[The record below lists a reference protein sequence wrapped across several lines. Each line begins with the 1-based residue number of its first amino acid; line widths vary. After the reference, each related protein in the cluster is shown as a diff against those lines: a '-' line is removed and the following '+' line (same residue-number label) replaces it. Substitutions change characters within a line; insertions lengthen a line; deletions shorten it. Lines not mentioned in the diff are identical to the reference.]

1 MQREEK
7 PMVYEDEALRIED
20 LTKALVRINSI
31 NGTEGE
37 KDIGLFLEKRLREI
51 PYFKE
56 HPDQVIT
63 KVLDNDPL
71 ERRSVFALLKGHGD
85 SEKTV
90 ILHGHT
96 DTVGLSG
103 YGKLTDFAC
112 DPDRLAEE
120 MVRLYDLGMLDLSDE
135 VRADLKS
142 GNYMFGRGSSDMK
155 SGDAV
160 FIVLLEELSQSD
172 KLNGN
177 LLLML
182 NPVEENLHTG
192 VIDSIDVLLNLKKKY
207 QLDYVLAI
215 NNDFTCPSS
224 PDDRFLHIYTGVGGK
239 ILPSFY
245 IHGRET
251 HVGQCFEGLDASA
264 VAAAILKKIQLSRE
278 FCDTKGS
285 EATFPPSV
293 LKIKDLKKWYNVQT
307 AAEALIYFNYYV
319 HEESMDSI
327 TKKLLKAAEDAYDT
341 VEDHL
346 NSEAQWFFE
355 MRDEP
360 YESVHYKKLI
370 LTYDDLYKLTS
381 ERCSDTD
388 IDSELEKICE
398 NELSNGTDLREIP
411 VAMIRY
417 LIETAG
423 ITEPAVVLYYAAP
436 YCPHNTFK
444 EKDGELMD
452 AIRNATLKVGE
463 KYGVEYKIHPYYPSL
478 SDSSYLKIDD
488 DDSSVAALRDNFPA
502 MNKLYPI
509 PVEKIKKL
517 NIPAINLGTYGKDAH
532 KWTERVNMP
541 VTMHILPDL
550 IREVLRQV
558 FSVK

>member
-1 MQREEK
+1 M
-7 PMVYEDEALRIED
+7 ED
-20 LTKALVRINSI
+20 LTKDLVRVKSI

-51 PYFKE
+51 PYFKDR
-56 HPDQVIT
+56 PNQVIT
-63 KVLDNDPL
+63 KVIDNDPL
-71 ERRSVFALLKGHGD
+71 CRRSVFALLKGHGG
-85 SEKTV
+85 SKKTV

-103 YGKLTDFAC
+103 YGKLADFAC
-112 DPDRLAEE
+112 DPDRLQEE
-120 MVRLYDLGMLDLSDE
+120 MARLDKLGMLDLSDE

-142 GNYMFGRGSSDMK
+142 ADYMFGRGSSDMK

-160 FIVLLEELSQSD
+160 FIILLEELSASD
-172 KLNGN
+172 TLNGN

-192 VIDSIDVLLNLKKKY
+192 VIDSIDVLLDLKEKY
-207 QLDYVLAI
+207 NLDYVLAI

-264 VAAAILKKIQLSRE
+264 VAAAILERIQLSRD
-278 FCDTKGS
+278 FCDTEGS
-285 EATFPPSV
+285 EPTFPPSV

-307 AAEALIYFNYYV
+307 AAEALVYFNYYV

-327 TKKLLKAAEDAYDT
+327 TKKLLHAAEEAYDT
-341 VEDHL
+341 VESHL
-346 NSEAQWFFE
+346 NAEAQWFFK
-355 MRDEP
+355 MRNEP
-360 YESVHYKKLI
+360 YKSVHYKKQI
-370 LTYDDLYKLTS
+370 LTYDDLYKLTC
-381 ERCSDTD
+381 ERCPGTD
-388 IDSELEKICE
+388 IPSELEKICE

-436 YCPHNTFK
+436 YCPHNTFT
-444 EKDGELMD
+444 EKDGKLMD
-452 AIRNATLKVGE
+452 IIRESASEVGK
-463 KYGVEYKIHPYYPSL
+463 KYSVSYKIHPYYPSL
-478 SDSSYLKIDD
+478 SDSSYLRIDD

-509 PVEKIKKL
+509 PVDKIKKL
-517 NIPAINLGTYGKDAH
+517 NIPAVNLGTYGKDAH
-532 KWTERVNMP
+532 KWTERVNLP

-550 IREVLRQV
+550 IREVLRHV
-558 FSVK
+558 FTVK